1 MPATYDLPTVQAAIA
16 ARGVGCF
23 TRSAL
28 DGIREMGLTSAEAL
42 AVLAALNVGHFYKTM
57 PAVNNPGLFQ
67 DVYRAPTPAG
77 QAYVKLM
84 HDPANARICI
94 SFKEL

>member
-1 MPATYDLPTVQAAIA
+1 MSATCDLPAVQAAIA

-28 DGIREMGLTSAEAL
+28 DGIRDMGLTSTEAL
-42 AVLAALNVGHFYKTM
+42 AILEALNVGHFYKTM

-67 DVYRAPTPAG
+67 APTPAG
-77 QAYVKLM
+77 WAYVKLM

-94 SFKEL
+94 SFKAL